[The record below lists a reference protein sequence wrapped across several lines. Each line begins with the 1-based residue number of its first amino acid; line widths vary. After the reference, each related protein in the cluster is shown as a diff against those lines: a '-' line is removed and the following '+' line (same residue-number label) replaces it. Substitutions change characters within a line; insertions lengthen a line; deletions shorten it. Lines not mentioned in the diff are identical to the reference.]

1 MQDSFF
7 KTEGEQV
14 MNKFVGAGTL
24 PRNGS
29 VIGTEKKVLRFTLA
43 TLVGHNKKTKKDL
56 WAYVPCVVFKPSEK
70 IISLLTENTAGLMIG
85 LEGRIKTSKFE
96 TSDHTTRY
104 STEVVVDAR
113 SIELLDVSAVS
124 EAAKEKAA

>member
-1 MQDSFF
+1 
-7 KTEGEQV
+7 

-29 VIGTEKKVLRFTLA
+29 IIGTEKKVLRFTLA

-56 WAYVPCVVFKPSEK
+56 WSYVPCVVFKPSEK
-70 IISLLTENTAGLMIG
+70 IISLLTENTAGVMIG
-85 LEGRIKTSKFE
+85 LEGRVKTSKFE
-96 TSDHTTRY
+96 ASDHTTRY

-113 SIELLDVSAVS
+113 SIELLEITAVS